1 MNDQPIKKQTFL
13 QGTAVLAMATVLVK
27 LMGFLFKVPLNNII
41 GEDGFGYFNTA
52 YDVYNVLLMIST
64 TGLPVAMSR
73 MISQAQTLGNH
84 AQIKRIY
91 RTSLYV
97 FLTIGMVGSLGM
109 LFFCRQLSVMVTTN
123 ENSWAAIAALAPCV
137 LLICLVSAYRGFFQ
151 GQSNMTPTSVSQ
163 IFEAVTRLVVGLGL
177 AWLVMKLTGKAYV
190 RMQGIVLAPGETA
203 QDYGDIT
210 LAAGGAILGVTL
222 GSLISVVYLHHKFRQ
237 SNQILSLGGGTAKS
251 TRSTMKELLSIAVPI
266 TLGSAGLQIINLFD
280 TMIYMRRLTGALQW
294 TEKMADSAKGVYN
307 FCQTV
312 FALPCSFIPTITIA
326 VIPAITASLT
336 RKDLAEAKATSES
349 SVRTMALIAM
359 PCAAGLF
366 VMAEPVIRLLC
377 STYTEDKIQLAATM
391 LAILGLTVIFN
402 SLVLLLNAIMQAH
415 GDVVTPVVNML
426 IGGIIKIIVNYI
438 LVGQPNLNI
447 VGAPIGTFI
456 CYISI
461 TALDLIAMKRHISA
475 RPAIFKNIIRP
486 GLASAIMGAA
496 TFMVYR
502 VLSNAISSWKLAC
515 LLSLAFAVVL
525 YAVLVVFLRCLTY
538 EDCML
543 LRKGEKIAKIL
554 RIRKKTKKSLAK
566 EGKL

>member
-177 AWLVMKLTGKAYV
+177 AWLVMKLTGEAAV
-190 RMQGIVLAPGETA
+190 RAQGIVLASGETA

-251 TRSTMKELLSIAVPI
+251 TRSTMKELLSISVPI

-543 LRKGEKIAKIL
+543 LPKGEKIAKIL
-554 RIRKKTKKSLAK
+554 RIRKKN
-566 EGKL
+566 

>member
-1 MNDQPIKKQTFL
+1 MNDQTIKKQTFL

-543 LRKGEKIAKIL
+543 LPKGEKIAKIL
-554 RIRKKTKKSLAK
+554 RIRKKN
-566 EGKL
+566 

>member
-402 SLVLLLNAIMQAH
+402 SLVLLL
-415 GDVVTPVVNML
+415 TPVVNML

-486 GLASAIMGAA
+486 GLSSAIMGAA

-543 LRKGEKIAKIL
+543 LPKGEKIAKIL
-554 RIRKKTKKSLAK
+554 RIRKKN
-566 EGKL
+566 